1 MSLLEAALW
10 YAKHHIPV
18 FPVRP
23 RGKEPL
29 TPHGFKDASTDEA
42 VIRRWWQRWPEA
54 NIGVPTGEPSGW
66 LVVDI
71 DPRAGG
77 DETIES
83 WISEHGRWPDTAEA
97 ITGGGG
103 RHIVFRHVPGLR
115 CGPIGDGVDL
125 KTDGG
130 YIVVAPSVHPSGK
143 RYEWDG
149 IEGAKALLHLAEA
162 PQWLLEIA
170 RRRSRSAA
178 RVATPGAASKIPRGR
193 RNQELASIAGVLR
206 SRGADA
212 EDLRL
217 VLSHL
222 NVRLCD
228 PPLEDDEVERIA
240 HSIGRYDPQAHPD
253 DPTAQREFER
263 LDEDRYVLRLPGIAS
278 ELEVDR
284 VTRDGGTL
292 VGELT
297 VRCWLP
303 GARGIDGTISTADF
317 NLSSARARTERAK
330 LIASRAGG
338 KDIDW
343 DSILEDLCVRT
354 LAAQRAG
361 SPSVDL
367 AVAPLP
373 DEDEAWRV
381 DGLPLLKHHP
391 TILFGDGGSCKS
403 LLALH
408 CAANLARRGV
418 HVIFADWELDE
429 RVHAKRLRQMCGGD
443 PPRGI
448 HYVRCRLSLREEADA
463 LRRLARDTGAQIAII
478 DSVALACDGP
488 PEAAE
493 SALRFFQALRRIGVG
508 SLLIA
513 HVSKAESADS
523 KPFGSVFWHNS
534 CRSAWLA
541 RRTEAV
547 GGDDVV
553 QVGLFHRKSNLGRL
567 ERPVAFE
574 ICFSEFITIRPTEAA
589 AVPELAERMTIAQR
603 MAHLLK
609 RGPMAVPELAEALEV
624 EEAYIRTVVSRHRKR
639 FARLPDARIALL
651 SMAPDTET
659 IQ

>member
-10 YAKHHIPV
+10 YAKHRVPV
-18 FPVRP
+18 FPIRP
-23 RGKEPL
+23 RAKEPL
-29 TPHGFKDASTDEA
+29 VQGSFKAAATDERQ
-42 VIRRWWQRWPEA
+42 IHQWWRQWPSA
-54 NIGVPTGEPSGW
+54 NVAVPTGEPSGW

-71 DPRAGG
+71 DPRNGG
-77 DETIES
+77 NETIEA

-103 RHIVFRHVPGLR
+103 RHIIFKHVPGLR
-115 CGPIGDGVDL
+115 CGPIAPGVDV
-125 KTDGG
+125 KSSGG
-130 YIVVAPSVHPSGK
+130 YIIVAPSIHPSGK

-170 RRRSRSAA
+170 RRRQRAVRATVPSSA
-178 RVATPGAASKIPRGR
+178 GSKIPRGR
-193 RNQELASIAGVLR
+193 RNQELASVAGVLR
-206 SRGADA
+206 ARGADV

-217 VLSHL
+217 VLAHL
-222 NVRLCD
+222 NARLCD
-228 PPLEDDEVERIA
+228 PPLEDDEVLRIA
-240 HSIGRYDPQAHPD
+240 ESIARYDPHAHPD

-263 LDEDRYVLRLPGIAS
+263 LDEDRFVLRLPGIAS

-284 VTRDGGTL
+284 LAREGGAL

-303 GARGIDGTISTADF
+303 GARGVDGVVSSADF
-317 NLSSARARTERAK
+317 NLSSARARSERAK
-330 LIASRAGG
+330 LIAARAGG
-338 KDIDW
+338 KDVDW
-343 DSILEDLCVRT
+343 TAILEDLCQRVM
-354 LAAQRAG
+354 AAERAG

-373 DEDEAWRV
+373 DEDEAWHV

-408 CAANLARRGV
+408 CAVQLARRGV
-418 HVIFADWELDE
+418 QVIYADWELDAA
-429 RVHAKRLRQMCGGD
+429 VHAKRLRQMCGD

-448 HYVRCRLSLREEADA
+448 HYVRCRLPLREEADA
-463 LRRLARDTGAQIAII
+463 LRRLARDTRAMYVVV
-478 DSVALACDGP
+478 DSAALACDGP

-493 SALRFFQALRRIGVG
+493 SALRFFQALRRIGLG

-513 HVSKAESADS
+513 HVSKAEGADS

-534 CRSAWLA
+534 CRSAWFVK
-541 RRTEAV
+541 RTEAV
-547 GGDDVV
+547 GGDEVV
-553 QVGLFHRKSNLGRL
+553 QVGLYHKKANLGRL
-567 ERPVAFE
+567 ERPLAFE
-574 ICFSEFITIRPTEAA
+574 IRFGEFITIRPAEAA
-589 AVPELAERMTIAQR
+589 SVPELAERMTIAQR

-609 RGPMAVPELAEALEV
+609 RGPMSVGELAETLNT
-624 EEAYIRTVVSRHRKR
+624 EESSIRTTLIRKR
-639 FARLPDARIALL
+639 GIFMKLSDGRVALL
-651 SMAPDTET
+651 SQESSEE